1 MKILHV
7 QLRQDFAAESFAQG
21 FRIDCSNIIE
31 FVYFRFGLIMSI
43 VATRD
48 IVAGEEVLVSYNYD
62 IPHAPVWYRDQWFEY
77 LRSSVGWSEERIE
90 KWCGSTEKM

>member
-1 MKILHV
+1 MPRNRSFKG
-7 QLRQDFAAESFAQG
+7 FAL
-21 FRIDCSNIIE
+21 IDCSNIVE

-48 IVAGEEVLVSYNYD
+48 IVAGEEILVSYNYD
-62 IPHAPVWYRDQWFEY
+62 IPHAPAWYREQWFEY

-90 KWCGSTEKM
+90 KWCGSTKRM